1 MAQKITQT
9 NNSKKL
15 EPGVCK
21 HNHVFEVFLFV
32 NPLGDAC
39 LNCEEEVLKF
49 VQQTDKKVY
58 FRFITTSDMQTF
70 NNYIKALDKPISLAE
85 RNTLYLAHQEVCKGY
100 KAALLQGKKVGRE
113 FLMKI
118 QDYFGRQG
126 NPYSHEKMLEIAQS
140 NRIDTDMWLQ
150 DFNSDLT
157 NESIV
162 ADAKLARQMQISANP
177 TVVVFDNIN
186 YKYGFKIEENIT
198 LDNLENLTDQMM
210 VHSEEDLDQDFNQK
224 PTLTC
229 IENNR

>member
-1 MAQKITQT
+1 MAQKIVQT
-9 NNSKKL
+9 NSSKKTT
-15 EPGVCK
+15 PGACK

-32 NPLGDAC
+32 NPFGDTC

-70 NNYIKALDKPISLAE
+70 NNYIKELDKPLSLAD
-85 RNTLYLAHQEVCKGY
+85 RNSLYLAHQEVCKGY

-113 FLMKI
+113 YLMKI

-126 NPYSHEKMLEIAQS
+126 NPYSHEKMLELAQS
-140 NRIDTDMWLQ
+140 TRLDTDMWLQ
-150 DFNSDLT
+150 DIHSDLT
-157 NESIV
+157 QESIV

-186 YKYGFKIEENIT
+186 YKYGFKLEENIT
-198 LDNLENLTDQMM
+198 LENLEYLTDQMM
-210 VHSEEDLDQDFNQK
+210 IPSEEAMDQEMHQK
-224 PTLTC
+224 PILTC
-229 IENNR
+229 IKK

>member
-15 EPGVCK
+15 SPSACK
-21 HNHVFEVFLFV
+21 LNHVFEVFLFV
-32 NPLGDAC
+32 NPLGDTC

-70 NNYIKALDKPISLAE
+70 NNYIKALNKPLSLSE
-85 RNTLYLAHQEVCKGY
+85 RNALYLAHQEVCKGY

-113 FLMKI
+113 YLMRI

-126 NPYSHEKMLEIAQS
+126 NPYSHEKMLEIAHS
-140 NRIDTDMWLQ
+140 TRLDTDMWLQ
-150 DFNSDLT
+150 DLESELT
-157 NESIV
+157 KESIIS
-162 ADAKLARQMQISANP
+162 DAKLARQMQIAANP
-177 TVVVFDNIN
+177 TVVIFDNIN

-198 LDNLENLTDQMM
+198 LENLEYLTDKMM
-210 VHSEEDLDQDFNQK
+210 VQSEEAVTQDNNLRPK
-224 PTLTC
+224 LTC
-229 IENNR
+229 IKK